1 MDAVL
6 LALAAAAGAGALW
19 WQQQRPTRVRALLAS
34 AFDGDAEV
42 VLHVA
47 QHECAQRGQA
57 LSSIHVLYGLM
68 QDESIVD
75 ALRECGYDPEALE
88 TLVLRTLDEARTV
101 QTPEV
106 TERFRHLYA
115 HAIYS
120 AQHAGRKASRVDLWA
135 YLAGTDAGDLLYLA
149 GLEHVDVLFRLCHK
163 HPPQP
168 LDGFL
173 GNEWA
178 NSDVH
183 VVLRND
189 DYTTRDFVCEVLTT
203 TFGYDA
209 PTAETRMMETHT
221 EGRGIVGRFAIAE
234 AQTRIRR
241 VRELARTRGY
251 PLWVG
256 IEPI

>member
-6 LALAAAAGAGALW
+6 IALAAAAGAGALW
-19 WQQQRPTRVRALLAS
+19 WHQQRPTRTRALLAS

-57 LSSIHVLYGLM
+57 LSSIHVLYGLV
-68 QDESIVD
+68 QDEAIVEM
-75 ALRECGYDPEALE
+75 LRETGCDPEALE
-88 TLVLRTLDEARTV
+88 NGVLAALDDARRV
-101 QTPEV
+101 DTPEV

-120 AQHAGRKASRVDLWA
+120 AQHAGRKASCVDLWA
-135 YLAGTDAGDLLYLA
+135 YLRGSDADA
-149 GLEHVDVLFRLCHK
+149 VLEAAAVSHVDVLFRLYHK
-163 HPPQP
+163 NPPQP
-168 LDGFL
+168 LEGFA
-173 GNEWA
+173 G
-178 NSDVH
+178 DVH

-203 TFGYDA
+203 TFGFDA
-209 PTAETRMMETHT
+209 AAAETRMMQTHT
-221 EGRGIVGRFAIAE
+221 EGRGIVGRFAIAD
-234 AQTRIRR
+234 ARSKIRQ

-251 PLWVG
+251 PLWIG